1 MKKPPVYDHIV
12 SIRLT
17 AAMIAAIAAAR
28 GGMSQ
33 ADFIRA
39 AIAEKVAKPYAR

>member
-1 MKKPPVYDHIV
+1 MKQPRVYDHII

-17 AAMIAAIAAAR
+17 AEMIAAIAAAR
-28 GGMSQ
+28 GWQSQ

-39 AIAEKVAKPYAR
+39 AIAEELAKP

>member
-1 MKKPPVYDHIV
+1 MKQPLVYDHII
-12 SIRLT
+12 SLRLT

-39 AIAEKVAKPYAR
+39 AIAEELAKS